1 MPLNTS
7 SDITVSNLPVT
18 TLSAPLGEP
27 IQPHISVV
35 IPIYNGEAD
44 VLPLINC
51 LRAQTYSRDRVE
63 VLLVDNNSND
73 DTADLLRQ
81 HITQANGDGFQFRY
95 CFEAEIQS
103 AYAARNNGI
112 RAAHHDII
120 VFTDADCRPRP
131 EWLMELVQPLA
142 DESVGLVVGEIVGA
156 EGNSWLE
163 SYATHMDVLSQTHTL
178 AHNFAP
184 YGQTANLAIRL
195 AAFAEVGLFRPF
207 LTTGGDADMCW
218 RVQQGGD
225 WRLAFAEAAVVEHCH
240 RKTLAELRS
249 QWKRYGRSNRYL
261 HELHGI
267 PLMSQVTR
275 QNVCRGAFHWLAK
288 DLPRTAWHWLRGMK
302 PAIALLAPLITLYCG
317 WFRYQGQ
324 VVAVLPPEARAI
336 EWMGAPMDQSMAIEQ
351 VAAQVSTQIKPAKAG
366 STKVSALN
374 SLKRD
379 AA

>member
-1 MPLNTS
+1 M
-7 SDITVSNLPVT
+7 SNLPVT
-18 TLSAPLGEP
+18 NLSAALGEA
-27 IQPHISVV
+27 IQPCISVV

-44 VLPLINC
+44 VEPLINC
-51 LRAQTYSRDRVE
+51 LRAQTYPRDRVE

-73 DTADLLRQ
+73 KTADLLRER
-81 HITQANGDGFQFRY
+81 ITQANGEGFQFRY

-131 EWLMELVQPLA
+131 EWLSELVQPFA
-142 DESVGLVVGEIVGA
+142 DEAVGLVVGEIVGA

-163 SYATHMDVLSQTHTL
+163 NYATYMDVLSQTHTL
-178 AHNFAP
+178 AHRFAP
-184 YGQTANLAIRL
+184 YGQTANLAVRL

-218 RVQQGGD
+218 RIQQGGD

-240 RKTLAELRS
+240 RKTLEDLRS
-249 QWKRYGRSNRYL
+249 QWKRYGRSNFYL

-267 PLMSQVTR
+267 PLMTQVNR
-275 QNVCRGAFHWLAK
+275 HNLLRGFIHWAAK
-288 DLPRTAWHWLRGMK
+288 ELPRTGWHWLRGMK

-324 VVAVLPPEARAI
+324 VAAVLPTEARAI
-336 EWMGAPMDQSMAIEQ
+336 EWMGVPMDQNMAIEQ
-351 VAAQVSTQIKPAKAG
+351 VAAQVRAQTLPTQIGA
-366 STKVSALN
+366 SKVTELGPMQM
-374 SLKRD
+374 D